1 MKYDMK
7 EEEKSLFVRGKEN
20 SFVRL
25 LGITEAW
32 GQSEER

>member
-1 MKYDMK
+1 MKHGMI

-20 SFVRL
+20 NFVRL
-25 LGITEAW
+25 LGIIEDW